1 MSVHQCDIAIV
12 GAGAAGIAVAASL
25 RKRQPR
31 LSITLIDPAEKHYY
45 QPGWT
50 MVGRGVFTP
59 QSTERATASL
69 IPKGVKWLE
78 QAVTAFD
85 PMNNTLSLDNDDSV
99 QYEQCVVAAGL
110 TLNWGAVEGLAENL
124 GNNGVTSNYRYDTA
138 PYTWD
143 LVKNLKAGR
152 AIFNMS
158 ASFQLLQSGVD
169 HQFSMPNYI
178 PPEKL
183 LSDLEQLELQQTD
196 PQVFER
202 FKKIKPEVIE
212 FRPVEKLTLRDDVNA
227 PAESNYWFRS
237 KEPTLFGM
245 ALQHQLLAYI
255 SDYGLL
261 RTATLPHKKELSQG
275 PTFYTSIDHALW
287 FHRPFSLDQWLL
299 YAMDSLS
306 GSKSEGSARGSVFDR
321 EGLLVSSTVQEG
333 LIRQLS

>member
-1 MSVHQCDIAIV
+1 MQHIEELIYLIGLEKTGENTFEGQNFQTSWGRVFGGQVLAQSLHAAYQTVPEDRFAHSLHGYFILGGNLELPIRYEVDIIRN
-12 GAGAAGIAVAASL
+12 GKS
-25 RKRQPR
+25 
-31 LSITLIDPAEKHYY
+31 
-45 QPGWT
+45 
-50 MVGRGVFTP
+50 FT
-59 QSTERATASL
+59 TRR
-69 IPKGVKWLE
+69 
-78 QAVTAFD
+78 
-85 PMNNTLSLDNDDSV
+85 
-99 QYEQCVVAAGL
+99 VVAFQ
-110 TLNWGAVEGLAENL
+110 E
-124 GNNGVTSNYRYDTA
+124 
-138 PYTWD
+138 
-143 LVKNLKAGR
+143 GR

-237 KEPTLFGM
+237 KEPTPFGM

-299 YAMDSLS
+299 YAMDSP
-306 GSKSEGSARGSVFDR
+306 SASNSRGFSRGSIFDR
-321 EGLLVSSTVQEG
+321 EGLLVASTAQEG

>member
-1 MSVHQCDIAIV
+1 MQHIEELINLIGLEKTGENTFEGQNFQTSWGRVFGGQVLAQSLHAAYQTVPEDRFAHSLHGYFILGGNLELPIRYEVDIIRN
-12 GAGAAGIAVAASL
+12 GKS
-25 RKRQPR
+25 
-31 LSITLIDPAEKHYY
+31 
-45 QPGWT
+45 
-50 MVGRGVFTP
+50 FT
-59 QSTERATASL
+59 TRR
-69 IPKGVKWLE
+69 
-78 QAVTAFD
+78 
-85 PMNNTLSLDNDDSV
+85 
-99 QYEQCVVAAGL
+99 VVAFQ
-110 TLNWGAVEGLAENL
+110 E
-124 GNNGVTSNYRYDTA
+124 
-138 PYTWD
+138 
-143 LVKNLKAGR
+143 GR

-237 KEPTLFGM
+237 KEPTPFGI

-299 YAMDSLS
+299 YAMDSP
-306 GSKSEGSARGSVFDR
+306 SASNSRGFSRGSIFDR
-321 EGLLVSSTVQEG
+321 EGLLVASTAQEG